1 MGRLIVTLLVLCAAA
16 TTCAAALRGHDLRRA
31 MRGRLLA
38 DGGGAVVPFHWSPEL
53 YNVAN
58 FTIGTPPQAASAF
71 IDLTGELVWTQCS
84 QCIHCFKQDLPVFV
98 PNASSTF
105 KPEPCGTDVCKSI
118 PTPKCASD
126 VCAYDG
132 VTGLGGH
139 TVGIVATDTFAIG
152 TAAPASLGFG
162 CVVASDI
169 DTMGGPSGFIG
180 LGRTPWS
187 LVAQMKLTRFS
198 YCLAPH
204 DTGKNSRLFL
214 GASAKL
220 AGGGA
225 WTPFVKTSPND
236 GMSQYYPIELE
247 EIKAGDA
254 TITMPQGRNT
264 VLVQTA
270 VVRVSLLVDSVYQE
284 FKKAVMASVGAAPT
298 ATPVGEPFEVCFPK
312 AGVSGAPD
320 LVFTFQAGAALTVPP
335 ANYLFDVGND
345 TVCLSVMSIALLN
358 ITALDGLN
366 ILGSFQQENVHLLF
380 DLDKDM
386 LSFEPAD
393 CSSLS

>member
-1 MGRLIVTLLVLCAAA
+1 
-16 TTCAAALRGHDLRRA
+16 
-31 MRGRLLA
+31 
-38 DGGGAVVPFHWSPEL
+38 
-53 YNVAN
+53 
-58 FTIGTPPQAASAF
+58 
-71 IDLTGELVWTQCS
+71 
-84 QCIHCFKQDLPVFV
+84 
-98 PNASSTF
+98 
-105 KPEPCGTDVCKSI
+105 
-118 PTPKCASD
+118 
-126 VCAYDG
+126 
-132 VTGLGGH
+132 
-139 TVGIVATDTFAIG
+139 
-152 TAAPASLGFG
+152 
-162 CVVASDI
+162 
-169 DTMGGPSGFIG
+169 
-180 LGRTPWS
+180 
-187 LVAQMKLTRFS
+187 
-198 YCLAPH
+198 
-204 DTGKNSRLFL
+204 
-214 GASAKL
+214 
-220 AGGGA
+220 
-225 WTPFVKTSPND
+225 
-236 GMSQYYPIELE
+236 LE

-254 TITMPQGRNT
+254 TITMPRGRNT

-298 ATPVGEPFEVCFPK
+298 ATPVGAPFEVCFPK